1 MKKTALMY
9 LTGLSENAYS
19 YQNRQDK
26 KYGGKIIKVQRSMEF
41 DISQSYRR
49 PGSFAFWIK
58 KRCID

>member
-1 MKKTALMY
+1 MY